1 MRRLGALGVV
11 VSCAAGVVACGSE
24 DESPSSNQGS
34 AATQSKEPI
43 KLPVIYSSTG
53 AAGGFGQI
61 AKAGFDMAVA
71 EVNEGGGINGRKLEL
86 DYQDDAT
93 DPTKAVRLT
102 EDAVKTDAP
111 VVIGPIL
118 SASATA
124 GLPRCVAAKVACIAT
139 IAGNAPAIRD
149 AAPWGFTFIQPG
161 DVIASKGTEL
171 FLAANQATKF
181 AQVIDKSNPSM
192 VLQASGFEAAA
203 KKAGKEVLAPQY
215 INAQGVDFR
224 AQATKVKAQSP
235 DAVYVAVLDSASPGV
250 VKALRQQGV
259 DAPILGST
267 AAVSGNFLKAAGKSA
282 EGVYGYAEL
291 WTTDPAIADWTTKVK
306 AAGGIAD
313 TVDSA
318 AYDTIKMLAEVLG
331 SVDLNGDTSA
341 VRQKVQEAI
350 HAVEFK
356 GVSSTYKWD
365 DKGIP
370 TKVTYLVQVKD
381 GTFDKVGSG

>member
-1 MRRLGALGVV
+1 MVRSKYLGVPLALLLAV
-11 VSCAAGVVACGSE
+11 GIGACGSD
-24 DESPSSNQGS
+24 DEPEGGS
-34 AATQSKEPI
+34 AATQSGEPLTI
-43 KLPVIYSSTG
+43 PVIYSSTG

-61 AKAGFDMAVA
+61 AKAGFDLAVK
-71 EVNEGGGINGRKLEL
+71 EVNDAGGVNGRPLEL
-86 DYQDDAT
+86 DYQDDAS

-102 EDAVKTDAP
+102 DAAVETEAP

-124 GLPRCVAAKVACIAT
+124 GLPRCVAAKVACIAS

-171 FLAANQATKF
+171 FLEHNDAATF
-181 AQVIDKSNPSM
+181 AQVIDKTNPSM
-192 VLQASGFEAAA
+192 VLQAEGFKQAAEAA
-203 KKAGKEVLAPQY
+203 GSEVLAPQY

-224 AQATKVKAQSP
+224 AQATKVRAQSP
-235 DAVYVAVLDSASPGV
+235 DAVYVAVLDSSSPGV

-267 AAVSGNFLKAAGKSA
+267 AAVSGNFLEAAGPDA
-282 EGVYGYAEL
+282 EGVFGYAEL
-291 WTTDPAIADWTTKVK
+291 WTTDPAIQDWVKEVK

-318 AYDTIKMLAEVLG
+318 AYDTVKMLADVLA
-331 SVDLNGDTSA
+331 SVDLEGDPAT
-341 VRQKVQEAI
+341 VRQQVQEAI
-350 HAVEFK
+350 HSISFE

-365 DKGIP
+365 AEGIP
-370 TKVTYLVQVKD
+370 TKVTYLVQVED
-381 GTFDKVGSG
+381 GTFEKVASG